1 MAGRRSS
8 CGSGSAA
15 HLATPWMVVVDSPG
29 SPAESPTKLRSLL
42 ASFDLGRAVQ
52 WALLLIRMGRWP
64 FRSRPN
70 MPLAERAQ
78 SLKRGD
84 SRAHAARSTSFAG
97 LSLLRRRGAPR
108 VIVVRRRRG
117 AVDKTSAHD
126 TSTAESA
133 VTLAANH
140 RCPLRLSPS
149 PDPVTSTAKSA
160 RRSTPTPTPTAASAA
175 WDCAGGR
182 PSPPRLPSIPSP
194 AAPPGS
200 RRPAARLRSAV
211 CAAGDSTRRPVW
223 LGPRLPRAV
232 KRWPA
237 AAPLVASHRTAATA
251 AGARQATA
259 RSRAGANAP

>member
-1 MAGRRSS
+1 
-8 CGSGSAA
+8 
-15 HLATPWMVVVDSPG
+15 
-29 SPAESPTKLRSLL
+29 
-42 ASFDLGRAVQ
+42 
-52 WALLLIRMGRWP
+52 
-64 FRSRPN
+64 

-160 RRSTPTPTPTAASAA
+160 RRSTPTPTPTPTAASAA
-175 WDCAGGR
+175 WGCAGGR
-182 PSPPRLPSIPSP
+182 PSPPRLPSVPSP

-251 AGARQATA
+251 TGARQATA
-259 RSRAGANAP
+259 RSRAGANARPDPSADRPTGRVPDADGHQLQQVHGRRQGHPAAHTPNSASPSSKSWVRH